1 MANSIALASKF
12 LPILDEI
19 YKAASLTAALD
30 ALTKPVDFGGANEV
44 KIFKTSM
51 VGLGTYSRSTGFP
64 AGDVTGTWETLQLSI
79 ERGRE
84 FVVDRM
90 DNEETLGQAFGTLV
104 GEFMRTQVVPEVDA
118 YRFATYAD
126 GAGQVVASAATLA
139 SGSVLAA
146 IDVASAALDHAEV
159 PQEGRRL
166 YVSDGVFNFIKGALT
181 RSWTNEQGVE
191 RRVFGLDGMPVI
203 MVPQNR
209 FRTEIALNAGAT
221 SSAGGFAPGVGADDI
236 NFLMLH
242 PTAREQ
248 VTKLAIPKI
257 FSPDE
262 NQTQDAWK
270 FQFRLYHD
278 AWVYDNKADGIYLH
292 YKSGVASE

>member
-19 YKAASLTAALD
+19 YKAASLTARLD

-51 VGLGTYSRSTGFP
+51 VGLGTYSRANGFP
-64 AGDVTGTWETLQLSI
+64 AGDVTGTWETLALSI

-84 FVVDRM
+84 FNVDRM

-104 GEFMRTQVVPEVDA
+104 GEFIRTRVVPELDA
-118 YRFATYAD
+118 YRFSVYAD
-126 GAGQVVASAATLA
+126 GAGQGALADDTLDDTE
-139 SGSVLAA
+139 VLDA
-146 IDVASAALDHAEV
+146 IDAGSAALDAAEV
-159 PQEGRRL
+159 PQEGRLL
-166 YVSDGVFNFIKGALT
+166 YVSDAIFNTIKAALT
-181 RSWTNEQGVE
+181 RTWANETGVE
-191 RRVFGLDGMPVI
+191 RRVFNLDGMPVI
-203 MVPQNR
+203 MVPQTR
-209 FRTEIALNAGAT
+209 FYTEITLNAGA
-221 SSAGGFAPGVGADDI
+221 SAGAGGYAKAVGAKEI
-236 NFLMLH
+236 NFLALH

-248 VTKLAIPKI
+248 AIKLALPKI

-262 NQTQDAWK
+262 NQSADAWL
-270 FQFRLYHD
+270 FQYRQYHD

-292 YKSGVASE
+292 TKAATSE